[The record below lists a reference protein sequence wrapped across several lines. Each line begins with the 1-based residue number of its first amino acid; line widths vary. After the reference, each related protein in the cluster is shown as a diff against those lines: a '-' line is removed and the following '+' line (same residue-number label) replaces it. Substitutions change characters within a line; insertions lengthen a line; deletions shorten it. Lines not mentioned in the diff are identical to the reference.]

1 MIARRVSTLQA
12 AAPLTLTLA
21 LVAGSLAQPAM
32 ARSKVKPEAVET
44 ALSKGDPEKG
54 VALAEISVAQ
64 APREASLRATL
75 GRAYLKNGRFQSA
88 ATALSDA
95 VTLGDNSGR
104 TLLALAL
111 AQIGS
116 GQNEA
121 ALHTLDMGNNV
132 IPVADL
138 GLALAL
144 AGEGDKG
151 SLMLGDAVRAGDRS
165 DKLRANLGYAYA
177 LAGRWAEARTIVAM
191 DLPADKVDERM
202 TEWAQA
208 ARPEAGRERVAKL
221 LGVGLADDAGMPM
234 QLALNRSEGPMRMA
248 SAEATAV
255 SAAPMPA
262 TPMPALAAAA
272 PAPAPE
278 SALAEAPASEQVN
291 EQAPAQTE
299 LPAVAEPVAQ
309 PAPAFT
315 PAPFTPAPVFHAI
328 PVPMTAQEARPVR
341 AARPVAM
348 AVAVALH
355 NPRIKA
361 AAKPKA
367 AQQALAVETA
377 RAESRSASGSHVL
390 QLGAFLSEKN
400 ALRAKKTFLSREK
413 SFADA
418 DVVIAKATVDNRQF
432 WRVSVN
438 GFSANAASNKC
449 AAIRKSGGA
458 CFAHSSAL
466 PAVTPNA
473 KGATTTGAHA
483 TGQALAMATPKR

>member
-32 ARSKVKPEAVET
+32 ARSRAKPEAVET

-278 SALAEAPASEQVN
+278 APLAAAPASEP
-291 EQAPAQTE
+291 APAQTE
-299 LPAVAEPVAQ
+299 LPAVTEQAAQ

-348 AVAVALH
+348 AVALH

-367 AQQALAVETA
+367 AQQTLAVETA
-377 RAESRSASGSHVL
+377 RAEPRAASGNHVL

-473 KGATTTGAHA
+473 KGATTTGTHA